1 MAESSM
7 RMNWASCKRQGASA
21 YKEGSYAE
29 ALEYFQ
35 GAIGL
40 LIDESE
46 SVIVSKMDE
55 AQVSYS
61 FMTSSSSSAPL
72 LFFSCTIPNDNS
84 NSCAR
89 ADAIQHS
96 GVQAAAER
104 RGFGSGGCEALR

>member
-1 MAESSM
+1 M

-21 YKEGSYAE
+21 YREGSYAE

-61 FMTSSSSSAPL
+61 FMNFFFFFFRSPSIL
-72 LFFSCTIPNDNS
+72 LLHNN
-84 NSCAR
+84 
-89 ADAIQHS
+89 
-96 GVQAAAER
+96 
-104 RGFGSGGCEALR
+104 